1 MRPLNA
7 KTYISLGQTGLVV
20 TVLLFAVFL
29 GLVPDRLAAQREGR
43 VALAEAIAANSAGLI
58 VQQDIQRLDA
68 TLRLVVARNADI
80 LSAAVRPVGG
90 QAVVTIGDHEWRELP
105 GDFSTDTQLQIP
117 VWSGKKKWGQVEL
130 RFTPLT
136 ASGWLAIFQHPL
148 ILLTAFMALLVFAV
162 LYFYLGKVL
171 KHLDPSQAVPAHVR
185 EALDTLAE
193 GLLVIDRKENIV
205 LANRAIA
212 SIVGSSP
219 EQLVGQRVSQLA
231 WVRADGSPLP
241 KTEFPWTNALLYGSL
256 QRNNV
261 LRLHDGAAKRRT
273 FIVNASPV
281 LGSGGKYGGV
291 LVSLDDV
298 TTLEAH
304 KVELRKSKEA
314 AEAANLAKSEFLA
327 NMSHEIRTPMNAILG
342 FAEVLRRGYGNEPD
356 RQKYLNTIHSSGEHL
371 LQLINDVLDLSKI
384 ESGHLEVERIPL
396 APHVLIREI
405 TSVFAVKA
413 QEKALSLKFDLDG
426 LIPETVLSDPTRL
439 RQVVTNLISNAIKFT
454 QEGEV
459 KVLIRLTSEGDKR
472 QLAIDVSDNGIGIPQ
487 DKLESIFD
495 PFIQADTSI
504 TRAFGGTGLGLAISR
519 RFVRLMGG
527 DIVVQ
532 SRVGKG
538 SVFTVTID
546 PGPLG
551 SVKLLQPQ
559 EALAATEEAG
569 SGSHVTWQFPPAR
582 VLVVDD
588 GEENR
593 ELVKVVLEEAGL
605 EVEGAE
611 SGQVALNKAQR
622 ERFDLILMDMH
633 MPEMDGYRATRLL
646 RQAGFEGAII
656 ALTADA
662 MKGFEKE
669 CLAAGCTGYLTKPID
684 FDLLLETLAKLLGGQ
699 RVQAH
704 GPRISA
710 KAPAGP
716 KAPTGDSLVGAPLVS
731 RLTGRGPRIGATLAM
746 FARRLNEKLNEMDTS
761 WQHRDF
767 KRLAELAHWLKGSGG
782 TVGFDAFTE
791 PAKTLESLAKA
802 GRADEIE
809 ATLRELRGLANRLV
823 IPEEDERA
831 ATTGEPAYQ

>member
-20 TVLLFAVFL
+20 TVLLLAVFL

-43 VALAEAIAANSAGLI
+43 VALAEAIAANSAGLM

-117 VWSGKKKWGQVEL
+117 VWSGKEKWGQVEL

-171 KHLDPSQAVPAHVR
+171 KHLDPSQAVPSHVR

-273 FIVNASPV
+273 FLVNASPV

-569 SGSHVTWQFPPAR
+569 SGSHVTWTFPPAR

-646 RQAGFEGAII
+646 RQAGFESAII

-684 FDLLLETLAKLLGGQ
+684 FDLLLETLAKLLGGR

-716 KAPTGDSLVGAPLVS
+716 KAPTGDSPVGPPLVS

-782 TVGFDAFTE
+782 TVGFDSFTE